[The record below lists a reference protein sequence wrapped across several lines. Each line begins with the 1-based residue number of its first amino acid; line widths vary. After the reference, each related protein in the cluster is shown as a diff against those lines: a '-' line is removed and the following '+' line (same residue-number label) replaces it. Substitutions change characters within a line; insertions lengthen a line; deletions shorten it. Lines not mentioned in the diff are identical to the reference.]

1 MVRAIR
7 GAIQVEGNERDAI
20 LSGVT
25 ELVTEVMERNGLTT
39 DDVISVI
46 FTATPDL
53 TAEFPALAARKLGFH
68 DVPLICCTEIDV
80 PGALPRVVR
89 LMAHVETDKPRQAI
103 QHVYLRGAVALRV
116 DIAQ

>member
-1 MVRAIR
+1 MVRAVR
-7 GAIQVEGNERDAI
+7 GAIQVEGNDRDAI
-20 LSGVT
+20 LAGTT
-25 ELVTEVMERNGLTT
+25 ELVSEVMGRNNLTT

-46 FTATPDL
+46 FTCTPDL

-68 DVPLICCTEIDV
+68 DVPLLCATEIDV

-89 LMAHVETDKPRQAI
+89 LMAHVQTDRPRQEI